1 MPIPR
6 SIQWG
11 RKKDRHDVRDHLYR
25 PRMTLAKI
33 PERVD
38 LAAWEGPVYDQGHYG
53 SCTANAGAGV
63 ARLAYKKYFG
73 VTYDPSRSYIY
84 DKERILDGTFP
95 QDAGSEMRTI
105 CRTLTKYG
113 FALEADYPYTAVDL
127 TTAPSLAVDQQASQH
142 HDLGGYHRL
151 SHAQDAYLALGDPVP
166 WPVMIGFWVYQ
177 SFEEIKTDGMMPV
190 PGPGE
195 AVLGGHA
202 VYARGYDRTK
212 KYDGGTGMF
221 LCRNSWSL
229 EWGAAGDFWMPAQIL
244 DESETDLWILHLGH
258 PWKVPHQA

>member
-1 MPIPR
+1 M
-6 SIQWG
+6 
-11 RKKDRHDVRDHLYR
+11 
-25 PRMTLAKI
+25 AKI

-38 LAAWEGPVYDQGHYG
+38 LAAWEGPVYDQGNYG
-53 SCTANAGAGV
+53 SCTANDGAGV

-105 CRTLTKYG
+105 CRTLAKYG
-113 FALEADYPYTAVDL
+113 FALESDYPYTKVDL
-127 TTAPSLAVDQQASQH
+127 TTAPGADVDQKAAQH
-142 HDLGGYHRL
+142 KDLGGYHRL

-166 WPVMIGFWVYQ
+166 WPVMIGFLVYQ

-190 PGPGE
+190 PRPGE

-244 DESETDLWILHLGH
+244 DESETDLWILHLGS